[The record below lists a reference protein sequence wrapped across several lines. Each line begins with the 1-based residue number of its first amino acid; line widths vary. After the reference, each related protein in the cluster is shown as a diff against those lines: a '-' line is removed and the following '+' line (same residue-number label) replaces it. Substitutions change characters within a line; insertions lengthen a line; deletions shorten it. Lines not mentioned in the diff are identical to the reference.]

1 MALHFPLSQ
10 GALDWPRGVSFYKF
24 RRGSALAL
32 AKTFGFPFN
41 EFGRKKE
48 MTVIGDPLEY
58 FKLFHPSSITG
69 RNSGIGETK
78 TYFSIGSRIGGYLSH
93 Q

>member
-10 GALDWPRGVSFYKF
+10 GALDWPRGVFFYKF
-24 RRGSALAL
+24 RKGSALAL
-32 AKTFGFPFN
+32 AKTFGFHFS

-69 RNSGIGETK
+69 QNSEQGEAK
-78 TYFSIGSRIGGYLSH
+78 TCFSIGSEDNLSP